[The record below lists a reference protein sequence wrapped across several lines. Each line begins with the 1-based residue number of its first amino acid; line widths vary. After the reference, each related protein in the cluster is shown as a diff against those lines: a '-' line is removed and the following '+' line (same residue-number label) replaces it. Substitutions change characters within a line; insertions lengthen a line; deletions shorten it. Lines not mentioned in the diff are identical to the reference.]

1 MNSLRELQENC
12 YQAFVLGATDALV
25 PQVRDNEIAA
35 KDRIQVYEN
44 NARETYRKTLLA
56 SYPVVAR
63 LGGEECFRGLA
74 LKYMREQPS
83 RCGDLQ
89 KFGANFPGFLHAL
102 YAASDFAYLPDVARL
117 EWALEEVHLEPIEK
131 IINVSDL
138 AQVATEDHP
147 RLSFQIRR
155 GLHLV
160 SSRYPI
166 LSIWRANQPGED
178 ADVDLSVGGEHV
190 AVLRRGDDLEMH
202 PLNDA
207 SYALLSQLAGGSTLE
222 SAFDRLR
229 SHSPD
234 DSDDEADSA
243 LAAALNSVMSLGLLS
258 GFSVAEPPI
267 PAT

>member
-12 YQAFVLGATDALV
+12 YQAFVLGATDSLA
-25 PQVRDNEIAA
+25 PHVRNNGIAA

-63 LGGEECFRGLA
+63 LGGEEFLRGLA

-89 KFGANFPGFLHAL
+89 KFGANFPDFLHAL

-117 EWALEEVHLEPIEK
+117 EWALEEVHLEPNEK

-138 AQVATEDHP
+138 AQVAAEDHP
-147 RLSFQIRR
+147 RLIFEIRR
-155 GLHLV
+155 GLRLV

-166 LSIWRANQPGED
+166 LTIWRANQPGED

-202 PLNDA
+202 PLDDS
-207 SYALLSQLAGGSTLE
+207 SYALLSQLAEGSTLE
-222 SAFDRLR
+222 TTFDLLR
-229 SHSPD
+229 ISSGSD
-234 DSDDEADSA
+234 TDDEDEPA
-243 LAAALNSVMSLGLLS
+243 LAAALHSVMSLGLLS
-258 GFSVAEPPI
+258 GFTVAEPPT
-267 PAT
+267 PST